1 MMSQKEK
8 VYNFK
13 EKLKRKEEQRREIL
27 KNQLLEKLVQ
37 LKNEIG
43 RTKGKK
49 QTRKLEMTREASK
62 ELLERCQIKFGQNFE
77 ELEEVDYKEIE
88 LYNRIV
94 SRCLGELKKEK
105 QEQQKIKNSWKEP
118 GE

>member
-49 QTRKLEMTREASK
+49 QTRK
-62 ELLERCQIKFGQNFE
+62 F
-77 ELEEVDYKEIE
+77 
-88 LYNRIV
+88 
-94 SRCLGELKKEK
+94 
-105 QEQQKIKNSWKEP
+105 
-118 GE
+118 